1 MDRAALGR
9 DNPAMG
15 IEDTIRRSYEALSR
29 GDAGGYAAAFAEGAT
44 LVGPLFPDGLNGR
57 EAIQATTEAMLKT
70 FPDLSAT
77 LRSIIE
83 SGNRAAVEATYRG
96 TNEGPLAMPGG
107 ELPPTGRAVTIEL
120 CEVFEVSDDGL
131 ILHERSYMDVAGFM
145 QQLGIG
151 G

>member
-1 MDRAALGR
+1 MR
-9 DNPAMG
+9 
-15 IEDTIRRSYEALSR
+15 IEDTIRRSYQAMSR
-29 GDAGGYAAAFAEGAT
+29 GDATGYAAAFADGAT
-44 LVGPLFPDGLNGR
+44 IVDPLFPDGLHGR
-57 EAIQATTEAMLKT
+57 EAIQAATEAVLKT

-96 TNEGPLAMPGG
+96 TNDGPLAMPDG
-107 ELPPTGRAVTIEL
+107 ELPPTGREVTIEL
-120 CEVFEVSDDGL
+120 CEVLEVGDDGL
-131 ILHERSYMDVAGFM
+131 ILHDRSYFDVAGFL